1 MKDELNDLIQMEK
14 LGLLKGREYVNNI
27 SNLIEYYKS
36 NEEIRKCIELI
47 LTKCNLL
54 KSIDPSVEPL
64 LWNYEKTFL
73 ASYFIE
79 KKIKEKISIH
89 RQNNELKVSN

>member
-1 MKDELNDLIQMEK
+1 MEK
-14 LGLLKGREYVNNI
+14 LGLFKDSRIVNNI
-27 SNLIEYYKS
+27 STLIEYYK
-36 NEEIRKCIELI
+36 NNKEIRKCIELI